1 MAQSSIFSDPHEA
14 ALATCEHRNP
24 VNIALYGGTFD
35 PVHKGHLEVA
45 RAAADA
51 LGLDRVLFIPVG
63 VPPHRGR
70 RPGASYID
78 RHRMIEIA
86 CKGDARFEASDLEAA
101 RADGR
106 PNYSIDTIHT
116 VKEGLTAGD
125 RLFFVIGCDAF
136 ADIRTWLRW
145 EEVVREVEW
154 IVVSRPGSECS
165 EDTVPEGARVYW
177 LRDVAV
183 PISSTELRKKLGA
196 GEDVADSLPG
206 EVAQY
211 IEDCGLYRPSGN

>member
-1 MAQSSIFSDPHEA
+1 M
-14 ALATCEHRNP
+14 
-24 VNIALYGGTFD
+24 NIALYGGTFD

-45 RAAADA
+45 RAAADT

-63 VPPHRGR
+63 VPPHRGG

-86 CKGDARFEASDLEAA
+86 CEGDPRFEASDLEAE
-101 RADGR
+101 RTDGR

-116 VKEGLTAGD
+116 VKEGLAVGD

-136 ADIRTWLRW
+136 ADIRTWRRW
-145 EEVVREVEW
+145 EDVVREVEW
-154 IVVSRPGSECS
+154 IVVSRPASECS
-165 EDTVPEGARVYW
+165 EESVPDGARVHW

-183 PISSTELRKKLGA
+183 PISSTELRKRLGA
-196 GEDVADSLPG
+196 GESVAESLPG
-206 EVAQY
+206 EVDHY
-211 IEDCGLYRPSGN
+211 IEGRGLYQSSG

>member
-1 MAQSSIFSDPHEA
+1 M
-14 ALATCEHRNP
+14 
-24 VNIALYGGTFD
+24 NIALYGGTFD

-51 LGLDRVLFIPVG
+51 CGLDRVLFIPVG
-63 VPPHRGR
+63 VPPHRGG
-70 RPGASYID
+70 RPDASYLD
-78 RHRMIEIA
+78 RYRMIEIA
-86 CKGDARFEASDLEAA
+86 CEGDARFEASDLEAA
-101 RADGR
+101 RTDGR
-106 PNYSIDTIHT
+106 PNYSIDTIHA
-116 VKEGLTAGD
+116 VKEDLAAGD

-165 EDTVPEGARVYW
+165 EEAVPEGARVHW

-183 PISSTELRKKLGA
+183 PISSTALRKGLGA
-196 GEDVADSLPG
+196 GEDVAEWLPG
-206 EVAQY
+206 EVGRYLEQR
-211 IEDCGLYRPSGN
+211 GLYRSSGT